1 METTRKALD
10 ELMQIYEGQ
19 RRRLQAGCA
28 VLANRRGRIVVTAA
42 ARAGFEETCA
52 TKPLPP
58 TVPLSQ
64 PEVPRHLWIR
74 C

>member
-1 METTRKALD
+1 MEATRKALD
-10 ELMQIYEGQ
+10 ELKQIYEGQ
-19 RRRLQAGCA
+19 RRRLQAACA
-28 VLANRRGRIVVTAA
+28 ALTNRRGPIVVTAA
-42 ARAGFEETCA
+42 ARARFEETCE
-52 TKPLPP
+52 TKSLPP